1 MSKEWVEDQHYG
13 KNFVYET
20 TSFGFIQSA
29 RRASWNM
36 QDKAFYTITSI
47 SIPSAARSKVVWIAY
62 MSDTHAP
69 REIYADLNLPSDI
82 PTITDNN
89 KFPANT
95 TTIPT
100 YAEVDWYLNGT
111 IEEFKADFLKA
122 DTHFTW
128 HFLEYHPNHFLV
140 EKIQNAPS
148 ALSQFTNDVGFI
160 TATALT
166 PYREKSDLYYE
177 HSFHKANWQNVPRF
191 IMDYDGT
198 QTIFDK
204 FDSTLNRWN
213 VSTGTSDWY
222 VQESLTG
229 MEADPQ
235 FTLTKLESGI
245 SNILPTEGAG
255 TTTVSF
261 IDMGIEGTFTM
272 DMSDQLV
279 CKVYVDRQI
288 SALEARIA
296 ALENNNQ

>member
-1 MSKEWVEDQHYG
+1 M
-13 KNFVYET
+13 
-20 TSFGFIQSA
+20 
-29 RRASWNM
+29 
-36 QDKAFYTITSI
+36 
-47 SIPSAARSKVVWIAY
+47 
-62 MSDTHAP
+62 
-69 REIYADLNLPSDI
+69 
-82 PTITDNN
+82 
-89 KFPANT
+89 
-95 TTIPT
+95 
-100 YAEVDWYLNGT
+100 
-111 IEEFKADFLKA
+111 
-122 DTHFTW
+122 
-128 HFLEYHPNHFLV
+128 
-140 EKIQNAPS
+140 
-148 ALSQFTNDVGFI
+148 
-160 TATALT
+160 
-166 PYREKSDLYYE
+166 YYE
-177 HSFHKANWQNVPRF
+177 HSFSKTNWQNVPRF

-235 FTLTKLESGI
+235 FTLTKLGSGI

-261 IDMGIEGTFTM
+261 IHMGIEGTFTM